1 MPGRINEEDLATV
14 RDRAKIEDVVGSYVA
29 LRSAGGGSL
38 KGLCPFHDEKSPSFH
53 VTPSRGFYYCF
64 GACGEGGD
72 VITFMQKVENLSFA
86 ESVQRLADRVGIV
99 LRFTE
104 DDGGPRTEPGLR
116 MKLLDAHREAA
127 EFFVNALGTAEALP
141 ARQFLAQRGF
151 DRAAA
156 EHFGVG
162 FAPRD
167 GRRLTQHLRGRGFTE
182 NDLIAGGLT
191 RKGGYD
197 FFTGRVLWPIRDTG
211 KSVIGFGARRIFDD
225 DRLPA
230 KYINTP
236 ETPLYKKSQVLY
248 GLDLA
253 RLPIGKKSQAVI
265 VEGYT
270 DVMAAHLSG
279 VDTAVASCG
288 TAFGDDHAR
297 LLRRLMGNHDAF
309 HGEVIF
315 TFDGDAAG
323 QAAALKVFRN
333 DESFIAQTYV
343 AVDPHE
349 LDPCDL
355 RLQHGEA
362 AVRELVGR
370 RTPLYKF
377 VMGNVL
383 SRFDLDRTDGRI
395 GALREAAPLVA
406 SIRDA
411 GMVGGYTRDL
421 AQMLGMDI
429 EEVRAEV
436 NKVASQAS
444 RRPAA
449 AGQPSTHHSGPQ
461 QGAGEPTAPEPAPRP
476 NDVLPDP
483 RDRRLSTE
491 RETTK
496 LLIQQPH
503 LFGESFDGLKVT
515 DFTHPAYGA
524 VLRHAQRAVRADGT
538 EGGFADWPRR
548 VARAEDNPWV
558 NSLVV
563 ALAVEPLLTMEPT
576 TGYVTAHTAK
586 LRLLT
591 VMRQIVEVKSKLQR
605 TNPVDAQSKYNQ
617 MFSELVVLEA
627 ERTKLQNLSLG
638 AQD

>member
-1 MPGRINEEDLATV
+1 MQKPQSPSKTSRGIIGAGVATAQIYLVQGASAAGPPAHGPYQRGRPGGYTRWVPGRINEEDLATV

-72 VITFMQKVENLSFA
+72 VITFMQKIENLSFG

-99 LRFTE
+99 LRFAE
-104 DDGGPRTEPGLR
+104 EDGGPRTEPGLR

-127 EFFVNALGTAEALP
+127 EFYVNALGSADALT

-162 FAPRD
+162 FAPRE

-288 TAFGDDHAR
+288 TAFGEDHAR
-297 LLRRLMGNHDAF
+297 LLSRLMGNHDALT
-309 HGEVIF
+309 GEVMF
-315 TFDGDAAG
+315 TFNGDAAG
-323 QAAALKVFRN
+323 QAAALKVFKTDGDLSPRPT
-333 DESFIAQTYV
+333 SRSTRTGSTLTSGCRV
-343 AVDPHE
+343 ARP
-349 LDPCDL
+349 PSK
-355 RLQHGEA
+355 
-362 AVRELVGR
+362 LVGR
-370 RTPLYKF
+370 RLPLYQF
-377 VMGNVL
+377 VMSNVL
-383 SRFDLDRTDGRI
+383 AKHDLDRTDGRLA
-395 GALREAAPLVA
+395 ALREAAPSGGQHPGRRL
-406 SIRDA
+406 
-411 GMVGGYTRDL
+411 MVERYVREL
-421 AQMLGMDI
+421 SRMLGNSDF
-429 EEVRAEV
+429 EDVRREVMKA
-436 NKVASQAS
+436 ASQSS
-444 RRPAA
+444 RRPAGNERIGGDRDGVRIEQA
-449 AGQPSTHHSGPQ
+449 A
-461 QGAGEPTAPEPAPRP
+461 AEPATGPGRAARPARSPAQRRTRDDQAVDPAAESVRCLLRRSDSGRFHPPRLRRRP
-476 NDVLPDP
+476 ASRRARGPVL
-483 RDRRLSTE
+483 RRVRRLS
-491 RETTK
+491 
-496 LLIQQPH
+496 
-503 LFGESFDGLKVT
+503 
-515 DFTHPAYGA
+515 
-524 VLRHAQRAVRADGT
+524 
-538 EGGFADWPRR
+538 GG
-548 VARAEDNPWV
+548 
-558 NSLVV
+558 
-563 ALAVEPLLTMEPT
+563 
-576 TGYVTAHTAK
+576 
-586 LRLLT
+586 
-591 VMRQIVEVKSKLQR
+591 
-605 TNPVDAQSKYNQ
+605 
-617 MFSELVVLEA
+617 
-627 ERTKLQNLSLG
+627 
-638 AQD
+638 